1 MSVRNHDPP
10 KGFLNF
16 DMSPDTAAL
25 LVACDDAWFL
35 RSAKPDEN
43 LEVRPLRPPA
53 SLVADEILEVRLLR
67 PPDVAAP
74 NAEVNRPAPG
84 ISAAIFG
91 PLDCWLPMWLAPW
104 PSTVIPMPCCSMPIP
119 TPCWSIPIPM
129 PCCMFG
135 FIPMPMPPW
144 FMPIGPPIPFRSK
157 CVSARIHGIRFMW
170 FKESCFRIEEVF
182 SQCLLFSEIGH
193 NITISNY

>member
-10 KGFLNF
+10 KGFLNL

-25 LVACDDAWFL
+25 PVACDDAWFL

-74 NAEVNRPAPG
+74 NAELNRPAPG

-91 PLDCWLPMWLAPW
+91 PLDCWPPMWLAPW
-104 PSTVIPMPCCSMPIP
+104 PSMLIPAPCCSTP
-119 TPCWSIPIPM
+119 TPMPCWSIPIPMAMPM

-135 FIPMPMPPW
+135 FIPMP
-144 FMPIGPPIPFRSK
+144 IGPPIPVRSK
-157 CVSARIHGIRFMW
+157 WVSARIYGTRFM
-170 FKESCFRIEEVF
+170 
-182 SQCLLFSEIGH
+182 
-193 NITISNY
+193 